1 MTISVFDLFTIGIG
15 PPVPYTVGP
24 MRAANQ
30 FVARCAARGHLM
42 TLEAMRVDSFGSLRA
57 TGAGH
62 GTMSAILSWGWKAAS
77 QETITTEHK
86 ERRLAEIAAPG
97 VTRIGGVRSR

>member
-15 PPVPYTVGP
+15 PSSSHTVGP

-30 FVARCAARGHLM
+30 FVVALRRRGHLDD
-42 TLEAMRVDSFGSLRA
+42 LEAMRVDLFSSLAA

-62 GTMSAILSWGWKAAS
+62 GTMSAILLGWKAAS
-77 QETITTEHK
+77 QK
-86 ERRLAEIAAPG
+86 RLPPN
-97 VTRIGGVRSR
+97 TRNAGSPRSQRPA